1 MDTVCGE
8 MLCLHNEPAGKIKTV
23 KGIYWACKQ
32 PSTCHFACSEDKK
45 HLYKREVERF
55 LSTNQRRPKCC
66 SVVPEVSKAGLDMSG
81 KRFGQREPSP
91 DRNYAKMKVVTDT
104 ENESFGR
111 SYFVC
116 SKRNER
122 CNYLAWGDEYIIK
135 RPLCKHGKPCEFHTV
150 EKEGPHYCRSY
161 FCCPRP
167 KNEDCKFF
175 VWFDVSVG
183 YQISRRTGYYTPK

>member
-1 MDTVCGE
+1 

-23 KGIYWACKQ
+23 KGIYWICQQ

-55 LSTNQRRPKCC
+55 LNTNQSRPKCC
-66 SVVPEVSKAGLDMSG
+66 GVAPEASKD
-81 KRFGQREPSP
+81 EPSP
-91 DRNYAKMKVVTDT
+91 DRNFAKMKVVTDT

-111 SYFVC
+111 PYFVC
-116 SKRNER
+116 SKRKER
-122 CNYLAWGDEYIIK
+122 CNYFAWGDEYIVK

-150 EKEGPHYCRSY
+150 KKECPNYYRS
-161 FCCPRP
+161 FLCCPRP

-175 VWFDVSVG
+175 VWYDVLVG
-183 YQISRRTGYYTPK
+183 HWPSRRTGYYTPK